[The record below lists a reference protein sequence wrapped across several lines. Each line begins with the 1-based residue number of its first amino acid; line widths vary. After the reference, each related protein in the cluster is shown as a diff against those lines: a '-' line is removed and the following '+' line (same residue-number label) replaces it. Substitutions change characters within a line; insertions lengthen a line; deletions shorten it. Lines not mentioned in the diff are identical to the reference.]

1 MNEWAIMAANFIMF
15 AIQPRVREIARRSGG
30 TFGLVVEVIR
40 TGEEIV
46 INEDETF
53 PAASI
58 IKVPVLLEAF
68 RQALE
73 GRLSLDEQIVLRE
86 EDEVGGMG
94 VLKELTAGLKLPFID
109 ISTLMIIISDNVA
122 ANVVITKVGMKNAN
136 SFMKGLG
143 LRKTLL
149 QRKMMD
155 FEARKRG
162 LDNYTSPR
170 DMADLLHKLYAKT
183 ILNEWS
189 CEKVLDIMKKQ
200 QVNDRI
206 PRYLPEGIPVA
217 HKTGELAG
225 VRHDVGI
232 VFAKEPFIISAM
244 VKDLKDP
251 LSQTFSGGKGTEA
264 IARISGMVFKAVNP

>member
-1 MNEWAIMAANFIMF
+1 MGLSALK
-15 AIQPRVREIARRSGG
+15 PRVREIARRSGG

-86 EDEVGGMG
+86 EDKVGGMG

-109 ISTLMIIISDNVA
+109 ILTLMIIISDNVA
-122 ANVVITKVGMKNAN
+122 ANVAITKVGMENVN